1 MTDETT
7 QTTGQPAASEP
18 AAAQPAT
25 EAVAAPTTPTVVD
38 YKFTLPE
45 GVTIDDAQLKAATE
59 FAHKASLSA
68 ENAQEMVNLGVG
80 LAQTL
85 QKNLETQIASEIAKQ
100 QAEWRDAVKADPE
113 IGGANFER
121 AKKDGATALSF
132 TRPGF
137 KSLLDSLGI
146 GDHPDVVHALAFFG
160 SRISPDSLRTDTKP
174 TATGPAPDP
183 LAKIFTHPTSQ
194 GKAA

>member
-1 MTDETT
+1 MTDETNT
-7 QTTGQPAASEP
+7 ATPETSEP
-18 AAAQPAT
+18 AAQPAT
-25 EAVAAPTTPTVVD
+25 EAVAAPTTPAVVD

-45 GVTIDDAQLKAATE
+45 GVTFDDAQLKAATE

-68 ENAQEMVNLGVG
+68 ESAQELVNLGVG
-80 LAQTL
+80 LAQSL
-85 QKNLETQIASEIAKQ
+85 QQRLEAQIASEIATQ
-100 QAEWRDAVKADPE
+100 QAQWRDAVKADPE
-113 IGGANFER
+113 IGGANLER

-137 KSLLDSLGI
+137 KALLDSLGI
-146 GDHPDVVHALAFFG
+146 GDHPDVVHALALFG
-160 SRISPDSLRTDTKP
+160 SRISPDSLRTDPKP
-174 TATGPAPDP
+174 AVATPAPDP